1 MRFGILKPL
10 LFIRHFFSLFVGG
23 FIRLG
28 RSTPLILLLL
38 SFTGHNNQ
46 QPLAQDLLEKMK
58 QRNSQR
64 LSEYKT
70 KLHQLRKEVKEK
82 NLKFRV
88 SMTDALKKKLSE
100 ITGAKPP
107 DEKKEIQKM
116 KKRKKK
122 NKEIFK
128 KIEEQEKE
136 KANAIEP
143 EKPKKSK
150 KPKKRNPVEPMTKKI
165 CSADAP
171 SFDWR
176 EHKAVTPVKN
186 QNTCGSCWA
195 FTSASVLESAYLIK
209 YSKNIDLAEQNILD
223 CSVYPH
229 NKELVGSCSGG
240 WYSGVFSYLTT
251 KPAALELSDPYKN
264 RQKKCEPQSQGEVKT
279 LTFGYVGDFPQPP
292 TLPELKKAL
301 CDFGPLA
308 SSVKVTQL
316 FQAYSGGV
324 FDEHAKVKS
333 PRDVNHAVTLVG
345 WNDSTRSLLLKN
357 SWGEGWGEKGYM
369 RIEYGSNNIGY
380 GTAWLIIQ

>member
-1 MRFGILKPL
+1 
-10 LFIRHFFSLFVGG
+10 
-23 FIRLG
+23 
-28 RSTPLILLLL
+28 
-38 SFTGHNNQ
+38 
-46 QPLAQDLLEKMK
+46 MK

-70 KLHQLRKEVKEK
+70 KLHRLREEVKEK

-107 DEKKEIQKM
+107 NEKKEIQKM
-116 KKRKKK
+116 KKRRKK
-122 NKEIFK
+122 NKEILQ
-128 KIEEQEKE
+128 KIERQEKK
-136 KANAIEP
+136 KANTIEP
-143 EKPKKSK
+143 K
-150 KPKKRNPVEPMTKKI
+150 KPKKRDQVEPKNI
-165 CSADAP
+165 CSAHAP

-229 NKELVGSCSGG
+229 SKKLVGSCSGG

-251 KPAALELSDPYKN
+251 KPVALELSDPYKN
-264 RQKKCEPQSQGEVKT
+264 RQKKCKRQRQGKVKT
-279 LTFGYVGDFPQPP
+279 LTFGYVGNFPRPP
-292 TLPELKKAL
+292 TLLEIKKAL
-301 CDFGPLA
+301 CSFGPLA

-324 FDEHAKVKS
+324 FDEHAKVKN

-357 SWGEGWGEKGYM
+357 SWGKGWGEKGYM

-380 GTAWLIIQ
+380 GTAWLIIR